1 MRWYEILNPFS
12 LNKNVSS
19 YNEVSKIFL
28 KYLSLKLQLLTTTLA
43 NDLQFNAPP
52 TVCFSDLR
60 NCTLC
65 HGIGGAGISPS
76 LCFLPLAKMLYWRC
90 VTWWLL
96 GKEKMFGTLK
106 WTCLKLQL
114 IPSAEELP
122 TLNYMVFSFTVWMP
136 YILSYSIFLNNGYS
150 FITAISFFS
159 IMSHKQQPQT
169 FQISCA

>member
-65 HGIGGAGISPS
+65 HGIGGAGISP
-76 LCFLPLAKMLYWRC
+76 L
-90 VTWWLL
+90 VTSWK
-96 GKEKMFGTLK
+96 GE
-106 WTCLKLQL
+106 
-114 IPSAEELP
+114 
-122 TLNYMVFSFTVWMP
+122 NVWDSQVNMP
-136 YILSYSIFLNNGYS
+136 EATTYS
-150 FITAISFFS
+150 FSWGVTYIELHGFLIYCLNAIYTIIFNFPQQRVFF
-159 IMSHKQQPQT
+159 HHCHFFLQHNVT
-169 FQISCA
+169 